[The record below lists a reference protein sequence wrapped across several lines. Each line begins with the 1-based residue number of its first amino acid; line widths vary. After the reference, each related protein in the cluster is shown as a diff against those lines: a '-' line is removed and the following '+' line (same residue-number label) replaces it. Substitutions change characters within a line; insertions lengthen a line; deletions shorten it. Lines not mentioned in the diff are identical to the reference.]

1 MGLIGWELIW
11 VVFLL
16 SFLFS
21 SDFFFGDGGQKFSGT
36 EMIQCCDNN
45 EQMDKV
51 KVAETL
57 WLRCSSF
64 LSSHSTICRAET
76 NKSEPDGDEKTIPK
90 NKFIFNKTMKSQ
102 IVGLEIQ
109 NQ

>member
-1 MGLIGWELIW
+1 
-11 VVFLL
+11 
-16 SFLFS
+16 
-21 SDFFFGDGGQKFSGT
+21 
-36 EMIQCCDNN
+36 MIQCCDNN

-76 NKSEPDGDEKTIPK
+76 NKHEPDGDEKTIPK
-90 NKFIFNKTMKSQ
+90 NKTKIFNKTIKSQ
-102 IVGLEIQ
+102 IVGLENQ